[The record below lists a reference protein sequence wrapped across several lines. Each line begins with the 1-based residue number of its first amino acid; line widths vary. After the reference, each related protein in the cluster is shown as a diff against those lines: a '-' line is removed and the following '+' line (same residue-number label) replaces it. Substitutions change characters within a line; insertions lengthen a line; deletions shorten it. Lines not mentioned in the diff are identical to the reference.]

1 MEYVIARYPV
11 ERDVFI
17 DWQVAGKTNRLLMV
31 EKGHHRFDLGRPGDY
46 TPDSYDLTVENTTE
60 LTPLIL
66 EFSPKGGIS

>member
-1 MEYVIARYPV
+1 MEYVVAKYPI
-11 ERDVFI
+11 ERDVYI
-17 DWQVAGKTNRLLMV
+17 DWQPAGKTNRTLMV

-46 TPDSYDLTVENTTE
+46 APDSHDVMVENTTE

>member
-17 DWQVAGKTNRLLMV
+17 DWQAAGKTNRILMV

-46 TPDSYDLTVENTTE
+46 TPDSHDLTVESTTE

>member
-46 TPDSYDLTVENTTE
+46 TTDSYDLTVENTTE